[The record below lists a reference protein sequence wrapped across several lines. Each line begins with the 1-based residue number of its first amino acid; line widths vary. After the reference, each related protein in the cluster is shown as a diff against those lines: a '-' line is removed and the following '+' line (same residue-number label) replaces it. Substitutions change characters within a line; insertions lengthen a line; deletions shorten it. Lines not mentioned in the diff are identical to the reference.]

1 MTLSGNTHHCAAGET
16 WDSVA
21 LKEYGNEKYSCEIL
35 CANPLLSRIPV
46 FTGGEILQLP
56 VVVIPEFDD
65 AGTFVSTKAP
75 WKE

>member
-21 LKEYGNEKYSCEIL
+21 LKIYGNESYSCEIL
-35 CANPLLSRIPV
+35 CANPALSRIPV

-56 VVVIPEFDD
+56 IVNIPEEDD
-65 AGTFVSTKAP
+65 AGMFISTKAP